1 MKKPSFLSCCELTNS
16 FKSQIEISG
25 KTVTRDTFKKN
36 VDLESFNKI
45 EKSLGF
51 SQKNLAKNNQDI
63 IYWKCNF
70 PELSCVSWIYQ
81 LSGNIY
87 IFVSQK

>member
-70 PELSCVSWIYQ
+70 TELFCVSWIYQ
-81 LSGNIY
+81 LSGSIY